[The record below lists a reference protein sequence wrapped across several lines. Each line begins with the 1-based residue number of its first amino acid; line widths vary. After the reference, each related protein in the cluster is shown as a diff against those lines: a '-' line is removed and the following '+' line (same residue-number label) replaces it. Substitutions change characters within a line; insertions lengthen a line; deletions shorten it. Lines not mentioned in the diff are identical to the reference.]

1 MFLTNPFLHF
11 LDRSYGLLIQLG
23 SNLQSLFLLYMRL
36 TWGHKL
42 FIIGLAKL
50 NNIQHVVEFFTSL
63 NLPHPLFTAYLVASF
78 ETVGGLLLFLGLASR
93 LAAIPVTCIML
104 VALSTAHA
112 ANISNFRFLTQPDLL
127 LAQAPYPYLLT
138 AVIIFIFG
146 PGRISIDGW
155 IKRWIDRQPR
165 Y

>member
-11 LDRSYGLLIQLG
+11 WDRAYSLLIQLG
-23 SNLQSLFLLYMRL
+23 TNLQSLFLLYMRL
-36 TWGHKL
+36 TWGHQL

-50 NNIQHVVEFFTSL
+50 NNIQHVVDFFTTL
-63 NLPHPLFTAYLVASF
+63 QLPYPLFTAYLVATF
-78 ETVGGLLLFLGLASR
+78 ETLGGLLLFLGLASR
-93 LAAIPVTCIML
+93 LAAIPVACIML

-127 LAQAPYPYLLT
+127 VMQAPYPYLLT
-138 AVIIFIFG
+138 AIIIFIFG
-146 PGRISIDGW
+146 PGRVSIDAW
-155 IKRWIDRQPR
+155 IKRWVERQPR